1 MISTM
6 MRYFSFVPV
15 LGMLIFMSSFTALA
29 QTDSPAEDNDLA
41 SLLAAP
47 EQNERLPVV
56 ATFKATRIINGHSME
71 NMARGVLDF
80 RVGHRFGVVNN
91 GLKDFFGLDAANTL
105 IGFDYGITDG
115 LMVGLHRSTFE
126 KELGGYAKV
135 KILRQTQKDEVP
147 FSLSY
152 MGGISLQ
159 TMPEP
164 TLLPVILPDGDT
176 LFPEYHFSNRL
187 YFVNQLILARKIS
200 PSISLQLTPT
210 HIHYNLVPTRDE
222 PNDLFALGLGGRW
235 KLSNRVSLTAE
246 YFYRFNKLEG
256 YHNGL
261 GIGLDVETGGHVF
274 QLMLTNSTAM
284 TERSFVGQNRDAWQD
299 GGIHFGFNISRV
311 FTLVKPKGFDA
322 SRSW

>member
-1 MISTM
+1 MITTM
-6 MRYFSFVPV
+6 MRYFSLFPLLFV
-15 LGMLIFMSSFTALA
+15 LLSLIPSRSGA
-29 QTDSPAEDNDLA
+29 QTTPPSGDNDLA
-41 SLLAAP
+41 SLLETPAA
-47 EQNERLPVV
+47 EQRMPVV
-56 ATFKATRIINGHSME
+56 ATFKSTRIINGHSNE
-71 NMARGVLDF
+71 NMAKGVLDF
-80 RVGHRFGVVNN
+80 RVGHRFGSVKN
-91 GLKDFFGLDAANTL
+91 GFRDFFGLDAANTL

-126 KELGGYAKV
+126 KELGGFVKV

-147 FSLSY
+147 VSLSY

-164 TLLPVILPDGDT
+164 TLMPVILPEGDT
-176 LFPEYHFSNRL
+176 LFPEYYFSNRL
-187 YFVNQLILARKIS
+187 YYVNQLILARKINNWM
-200 PSISLQLTPT
+200 SLQLTPT
-210 HIHYNLVPTRDE
+210 HIHYNLVPTKAE

-246 YFYRFNKLEG
+246 YFYRFNKLDG

-261 GIGLDVETGGHVF
+261 SIGMDVETGGHVF

-284 TERSFVGQNRDAWQD
+284 TERSFIGQNMDGWQD

-311 FTLVKPKGFDA
+311 FTIVKPAGFEA
-322 SRSW
+322 SSSW